1 METTFWSQSKP
12 TVLLVD
18 DDLAMV
24 RLLTKWLESSGYRVC
39 GVSDGRA
46 ALAAMETECPQFLV
60 TDWEMPYVSGMELCA
75 WVRSHDLPSYVYTI
89 ILTARSSS
97 DDMIQGLESGAD
109 DFLRKPVNKD
119 ELLARMRA
127 GLRVLELE
135 RRLSLLAK
143 RDSLTGLYTQRA
155 FFEALNKEWA
165 RAQRYRFPLSC
176 VMLDIDYFKRVN
188 DSFGHAV
195 GDEVIRR
202 VARILETHTR
212 SSDLVSRYGGEEFC
226 ILLPETDEQQAV
238 RWAERVRRALARTQ
252 IALGDKTVEVTASF
266 GAAQRLEETVSSEE
280 LVDMADQ
287 ALLVSKR
294 TGRDRVT
301 AYQTM
306 NDSTKVTPADARP
319 PSFRG
324 LCARDVMTTLVA
336 GLNQHERVGRAVE
349 YFLELRLNSAPVVD
363 DDGRLVGVLTDKDAM
378 SILLWPR
385 WWETTI
391 AEVMRT
397 GVVTYDEEAPAFS
410 IYEFLCRVA
419 IRSVI
424 VIKDGRPTGI
434 ISRASLLRWF
444 TNALIAHGEAG
455 EWEGVPQ
462 WRETPEDLVRQL
474 GATASA
480 LTEHANRLQIDIAKQ
495 AADLAPR
502 IVGSVSQMQELVN
515 DLLGYSRFVGDQS
528 PSHDSDLPGAAAGQ
542 ECGLQALLQSA
553 AEESV
558 C

>member
-24 RLLTKWLESSGYRVC
+24 RLLTKWLESAGYRVC

-60 TDWEMPYVSGMELCA
+60 TDWEMPHVTGMELCA
-75 WVRSHDLPSYVYTI
+75 WVRSQDLPNYVYTI

-97 DDMIQGLESGAD
+97 DDMVQGLESGAD

-155 FFEALNKEWA
+155 FFEMLNKEWA
-165 RAQRYRFPLSC
+165 RSQRYRFPLSC

-202 VARILETHTR
+202 VARVLETHTR
-212 SSDLVSRYGGEEFC
+212 TSDLVSRYGGEEFC
-226 ILLPETDEQQAV
+226 VLLPETDEQQAV
-238 RWAERVRRALARTQ
+238 RWAERVRRALARTLV
-252 IALGDKTVEVTASF
+252 ALGDKSVQVTASF
-266 GAAQRLEETVSSEE
+266 GAAQRLDETVSPEE

-306 NDSTKVTPADARP
+306 NDSTTVTPADARP

-324 LCARDVMTTLVA
+324 LCARDVMTTIVA
-336 GLNQHERVGRAVE
+336 GLRQHERVGRAVE
-349 YFLELRLNSAPVVD
+349 YFLELRMNSAPVVD

-378 SILLWPR
+378 SILLWPH

-424 VIKDGRPTGI
+424 VVKDGRPTGI

-455 EWEGVPQ
+455 EWEGVPR
-462 WRETPEDLVRQL
+462 WPEAPDDLVRQL
-474 GATASA
+474 DATAGA
-480 LTEHANRLQIDIAKQ
+480 MTEHAARLQSDIQAH
-495 AADLAPR
+495 AADLGPR
-502 IVGSVSQMQELVN
+502 IVGSVSRIQELLN
-515 DLLGYSRFVGDQS
+515 DLLGYSRFVDSQPAAP
-528 PSHDSDLPGAAAGQ
+528 PSEAAPVGAATGVGIH
-542 ECGLQALLQSA
+542 EFLRQAPEGSLY
-553 AEESV
+553 
-558 C
+558 